1 VVANPAFDPNNPNAA
16 PATVNN
22 QFISFFTPE
31 RTRFFRR
38 YYGGLRLK
46 TYFFSPDVKG
56 ECDPKRKDRCD
67 APYDIFPGIIDITAG
82 QDEAVTKGKLTKVLF
97 RIEGVYPL
105 PFVPGFH
112 IFGSIYTSFKKNTQE
127 QPFNTFLINAPV
139 SGTANDANTFRF
151 PLPSLDRD
159 YFRVGVGVDLIQL
172 LKRNKGGQPT
182 ASTAASPDQGSNGG
196 KPQAGSNSNPPSH

>member
-1 VVANPAFDPNNPNAA
+1 MAMIKPRDGIPWWGEYVNTQARLGLSVIAGVGVATPFSIPDTDVTSQVNQSICDAFKAQTPDLVPGTQTAVSSAKGLVCSIPSGSNTPQVVVANPAFDPNNPNAA

-112 IFGSIYTSFKKNTQE
+112 I
-127 QPFNTFLINAPV
+127 
-139 SGTANDANTFRF
+139 
-151 PLPSLDRD
+151 
-159 YFRVGVGVDLIQL
+159 
-172 LKRNKGGQPT
+172 
-182 ASTAASPDQGSNGG
+182 
-196 KPQAGSNSNPPSH
+196 

>member
-1 VVANPAFDPNNPNAA
+1 VVVPNPAFDPTNPMSQK
-16 PATVNN
+16 TVGD

-31 RTRFFRR
+31 RSQFFRR

-56 ECDPKRKDRCD
+56 ECNPKRKGPCD
-67 APYDIFPGIIDITAG
+67 APYDIFPGIIDVTVG
-82 QDEAVTKGKLTKVLF
+82 QDEAVTAGKLHHLLL

-112 IFGSIYTSFKKNTQE
+112 VFGSIYTAFRGNHQT
-127 QPFNTFLINAPV
+127 QPFNTFTVNTPTDG
-139 SGTANDANTFRF
+139 SANDANTFRF
-151 PLPSLDRD
+151 PLAPLDRD

-172 LKRNKGGQPT
+172 LKHGKGGQPT
-182 ASTAASPDQGSNGG
+182 TTTAASSDQGSNGG
-196 KPQAGSNSNPPSH
+196 KPQAGNNSNPPSH